1 MGEQSSFKR
10 LDLFTASKKLVL
22 SAYALTQELP
32 ADEKSNLVFYIR
44 NAALTAH
51 LSLSQ
56 GMYLKKGKAR
66 KKILQRAKNACV
78 VIDAAVDV
86 LTELGLVAEEQT
98 TEVLALASLCFQ
110 QTDNLLKEN

>member
-1 MGEQSSFKR
+1 MGEQSSYKH

-22 SAYALTQELP
+22 ACYALTQELP

-44 NAALTAH
+44 NAALTTH
-51 LSLSQ
+51 LSVSQ
-56 GMYLKKGKAR
+56 GLYVKKGKG
-66 KKILQRAKNACV
+66 KKKFLQRAKNACV

-86 LTELGLVAEEQT
+86 LTELKLVAEEQT